1 MAPKHAACPTS
12 LLQPLTTALAAHPG
26 KAISYQSSYEG
37 ACAHFPTYR
46 TSRSEPWVLRRRLAW
61 CNVAIRT
68 NELPPDVP
76 EYGDLELHLAAR
88 NNGKPLDVP
97 GIRPLS
103 RTRRA

>member
-1 MAPKHAACPTS
+1 
-12 LLQPLTTALAAHPG
+12 
-26 KAISYQSSYEG
+26 
-37 ACAHFPTYR
+37 
-46 TSRSEPWVLRRRLAW
+46 
-61 CNVAIRT
+61 VAIRT